1 MFHVSGACLYFTL
14 LNNQLLKIQSMLFI
28 FYTSEWP
35 SVEITA
41 VIYLWQFWHPQMFF
55 LLTLQTNHAM
65 KIHSRKSFL
74 FHTSNKTEIN
84 SSTTRNIYIKTNN
97 WKWHLMSLKT
107 TLLLFNAWSLSWNS
121 HLHGRCIIKRKRD
134 SNSCFGP
141 CL

>member
-1 MFHVSGACLYFTL
+1 MSQVPVSILHFWIINFWKFSLCCLFSTL
-14 LNNQLLKIQSMLFI
+14 QNDLVLKSQQSFI
-28 FYTSEWP
+28 FDNFG
-35 SVEITA
+35 I
-41 VIYLWQFWHPQMFF
+41 LRCFF

-65 KIHSRKSFL
+65 KIHSRNSFL